1 MLFALY
7 MESLVYSTL
16 PNVFLWTPLSE
27 LDVLETETVAPLSEL
42 CGATIMNGPYRL
54 LVIAK

>member
-1 MLFALY
+1 MRFAPKPA
-7 MESLVYSTL
+7 EGETVPEDT
-16 PNVFLWTPLSE
+16 W
-27 LDVLETETVAPLSEL
+27 ETETVAPLSEL